1 MPRRNTPPAETT
13 MKPED
18 KGMTETGFTGGTAL
32 TDRSSGDSS
41 GGSASFW
48 RKLRTIIGG
57 RGSSESLRDAIEG
70 LIEENGEADD
80 GSMPDHERVL
90 ISNILELRDLTAED
104 VMVPR
109 ADIVAVPITATQDEL
124 LTIIAERGHSRL
136 PVYRESLDDVAG
148 LVHIKDI
155 VGRLAIKKPFQL
167 EELLRD
173 VLIIAPSMRVLDLL
187 MDMRRGRRQLAL
199 VVDEF
204 GGIDGLVTI
213 EDLVEGIVGEIED
226 EFDRAISPSLEVR
239 PDGSISADARVSI
252 GDFETRFGPVFTQEE
267 RAEIDTLGG
276 LVFSIAGR
284 VPSRGE
290 LLKHPSGLEF
300 EVVEA
305 DPRRIRRLRIRNAP
319 TATE

>member
-1 MPRRNTPPAETT
+1 MQRRLAPRADKT
-13 MKPED
+13 MKPEE
-18 KGMTETGFTGGTAL
+18 KGMTDTDFSPGAAL
-32 TDRSSGDSS
+32 TDRSGGNGQS
-41 GGSASFW
+41 GGTSFW
-48 RKLRTIIGG
+48 RKLKTIIGG
-57 RGSSESLRDAIEG
+57 RSSSESLRDAIEG
-70 LIEENGEADD
+70 LIEETGEAGD

-109 ADIVAVPITATQDEL
+109 ADIIAVPITATQDEL

-136 PVYRESLDDVAG
+136 PVYRDSLDDVAG

-167 EELLRD
+167 DELLRD

-239 PDGSISADARVSI
+239 ADGSVSADARVSI
-252 GDFETRFGPVFTQEE
+252 SDFETRFGPLFTQEE
-267 RAEIDTLGG
+267 RDEIDTLGG

-290 LLKHPSGLEF
+290 LLTHSSGLEF

-319 TATE
+319 TAAE